1 MRGCVLL
8 AVLALVAI
16 WTVPD
21 IGHASGATKAAE
33 EEDTTE
39 VITTGPPL
47 PASMRHHGVIGHVPL
62 PDGMDILDADILA
75 RMRDRLIV
83 FSQHVEE

>member
-1 MRGCVLL
+1 MRACVLL
-8 AVLALVAI
+8 ALVAL
-16 WTVPD
+16 WAVPN
-21 IGHASGATKAAE
+21 IGHAAGAAKAAE

-39 VITTGPPL
+39 VIPTGPPL